1 MAQKSRRDFIERVQR
16 LTDAA
21 ELYVNRSPKVKRL
34 EAERS
39 ALLDAIADV
48 QLALSVQRLPPVPAA
63 ERPAPS
69 SDSKQ
74 TSRLK
79 AALKQAEVRMTES
92 QRSLSRLSDDL
103 QTLQANADRA
113 KAWLDT
119 LQEHEPQ
126 DKAA

>member
-1 MAQKSRRDFIERVQR
+1 MERVRR

-48 QLALSVQRLPPVPAA
+48 RLALSVQRLPKVPAA
-63 ERPAPS
+63 ERPAPL

-74 TSRLK
+74 TARLQ
-79 AALKQAEVRMTES
+79 AALQQAEARMATS
-92 QRSLSRLSDDL
+92 QRSLRPLSDEL
-103 QTLQANADRA
+103 ETLQASADRA
-113 KAWLDT
+113 KSLLDT
-119 LQEHEPQ
+119 LQDNEPQ

>member
-1 MAQKSRRDFIERVQR
+1 MERVRR

-48 QLALSVQRLPPVPAA
+48 QLSLSVQRLPKVPAA

-69 SDSKQ
+69 SESKQ
-74 TSRLK
+74 ASRLE
-79 AALKQAEVRMTES
+79 AALKQAEARMTES
-92 QRSLSRLSDDL
+92 QRSLSRLSDEL
-103 QTLQANADRA
+103 ETLQANADRA
-113 KAWLDT
+113 KALLDT